1 MRTEC
6 EEAGM
11 ERWRD
16 GQIEKW
22 MLTNSG
28 CHGDWV
34 HYFSFEVPSVRAK
47 YSATGIRPSTE
58 S

>member
-1 MRTEC
+1 
-6 EEAGM
+6 M

-16 GQIEKW
+16 GEMEKGEIEKC

-47 YSATGIRPSTE
+47 YPAPGIRPSTD

>member
-1 MRTEC
+1 
-6 EEAGM
+6 M
-11 ERWRD
+11 EK
-16 GQIEKW
+16 GEIEKC

-47 YSATGIRPSTE
+47 YPAPGIRPSTD